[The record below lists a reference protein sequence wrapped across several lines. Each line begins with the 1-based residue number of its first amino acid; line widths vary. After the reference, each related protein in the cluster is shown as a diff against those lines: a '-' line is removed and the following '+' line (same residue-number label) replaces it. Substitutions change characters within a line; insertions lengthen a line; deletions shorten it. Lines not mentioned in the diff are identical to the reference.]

1 MLAELCG
8 RFGLPLHIVFT
19 ERVRLN
25 GEAFQRAVQ
34 ETYPKTTVCFAVK
47 SNPCRGAVRLAVRHG
62 GLGLGLDVVSEYELQ
77 AGLEEGVAPERI
89 ICNGNAKSD
98 RYLGMAVES
107 AVLVAV
113 DSDFELTALEAAA
126 GRLGREVQI
135 LVRFSG
141 MPLEGLTDADQSTAH
156 QWTKFGF
163 PIAAADEVLARVCG
177 LPHCRLVGI
186 SAHIGTQICDA
197 TGYDRLLDNLLGVA
211 ERWRG
216 AGVDVRIINIGGGY
230 PVSYLAQSD
239 WVEFQRRLWRQLT
252 GEIPTDEWVT
262 WQRLAMGFSHAL
274 LPTGGDDQSPSQPPW
289 RGKAYWSE
297 YPGPA
302 MLTRILKRKNK
313 AGLTTVNRLRALGE
327 PMMMIEPGRSLFGTA
342 GVTVARVSGV
352 KRVLGNNVVVAEL
365 GVVNHGTNLVAPDI
379 FPFEVRPLRDDDQPV
394 EAFIAG
400 QLCFT
405 GDMLSKIKVRL
416 NRLPWRGDTLVIH
429 HTGAYSADHFASN
442 SCGFLK
448 PAKVAL
454 REDGVVEVWRKR
466 EKYEEVFGREVEGE
480 KVRK

>member
-1 MLAELCG
+1 
-8 RFGLPLHIVFT
+8 
-19 ERVRLN
+19 
-25 GEAFQRAVQ
+25 
-34 ETYPKTTVCFAVK
+34 
-47 SNPCRGAVRLAVRHG
+47 
-62 GLGLGLDVVSEYELQ
+62 
-77 AGLEEGVAPERI
+77 
-89 ICNGNAKSD
+89 
-98 RYLGMAVES
+98 
-107 AVLVAV
+107 
-113 DSDFELTALEAAA
+113 
-126 GRLGREVQI
+126 
-135 LVRFSG
+135 
-141 MPLEGLTDADQSTAH
+141 
-156 QWTKFGF
+156 
-163 PIAAADEVLARVCG
+163 
-177 LPHCRLVGI
+177 
-186 SAHIGTQICDA
+186 
-197 TGYDRLLDNLLGVA
+197 
-211 ERWRG
+211 
-216 AGVDVRIINIGGGY
+216 
-230 PVSYLAQSD
+230 
-239 WVEFQRRLWRQLT
+239 
-252 GEIPTDEWVT
+252 
-262 WQRLAMGFSHAL
+262 
-274 LPTGGDDQSPSQPPW
+274 
-289 RGKAYWSE
+289 
-297 YPGPA
+297 

-352 KRVLGNNVVVAEL
+352 QRVLGNNVVVAEL